1 MKSKAMG
8 HRYKQTNYS
17 NDIASNTI
25 MYITHKKEEIYLL
38 IMKKRNHYK

>member
-25 MYITHKKEEIYLL
+25 MYITHKEEIYLL
-38 IMKKRNHYK
+38 IMKKRKHYK

>member
-25 MYITHKKEEIYLL
+25 MYITHKKEEIL
-38 IMKKRNHYK
+38 IMKKRKHYK